1 MLKALL
7 MSSLVV
13 MALPTVAS
21 AQQMA
26 ARAMI
31 VNGTPHVSGAEAAA
45 TPVSTVGSFRDEYGN
60 LYNSRGDR
68 IDRNGR
74 LLSPPRTA
82 QTLH

>member
-7 MSSLVV
+7 ISSLVV
-13 MALPTVAS
+13 LALPAAAS

-26 ARAMI
+26 ARAMM
-31 VNGTPHVSGAEAAA
+31 VNGTPHVSGTEAAA
-45 TPVSTVGSFRDEYGN
+45 TPVSTGGSFKDEYGN

-82 QTLH
+82 RAMH

>member
-1 MLKALL
+1 MVL
-7 MSSLVV
+7 
-13 MALPTVAS
+13 ALPAVAS

-45 TPVSTVGSFRDEYGN
+45 MPVSTAGAFKDEYGN

-82 QTLH
+82 RALQ